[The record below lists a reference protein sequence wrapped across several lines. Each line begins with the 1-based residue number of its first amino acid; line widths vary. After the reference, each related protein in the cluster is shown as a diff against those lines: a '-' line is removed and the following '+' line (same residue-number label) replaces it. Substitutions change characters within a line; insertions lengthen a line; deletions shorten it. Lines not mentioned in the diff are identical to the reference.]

1 MAKHQSLADKLA
13 ALTNPTPEFDNN
25 PDEEEDEATSAKV
38 TEVDDDEESLS
49 GERSYLRT
57 VNAPNLNDDTR
68 YKGKKINRKDF
79 QKDRDFME
87 HSSAELGHMFDVG
100 DDDDE
105 DEEGD
110 EEEEDGDEDDQEGGE
125 SVDGNEEEDLE
136 DDQESDGKDEDDD
149 NESEE
154 DSEGGDDGDFDV
166 DISSFA
172 NKDEDNDTRP
182 EETMFKINEGD
193 SLYLKSQAVIG
204 QLSCWDKL
212 LEQRILLQKM
222 LTKINTFP
230 RDPESFVDLDDDEH
244 VKLSNKANKALSS
257 LLLKTVQ
264 LKNSWKR
271 GVWKILKQ

>member
-1 MAKHQSLADKLA
+1 LSYRISDKHIIFRAIAYIMAKHQSLADKLA

-125 SVDGNEEEDLE
+125 SVDGNEE
-136 DDQESDGKDEDDD
+136 
-149 NESEE
+149 
-154 DSEGGDDGDFDV
+154 
-166 DISSFA
+166 
-172 NKDEDNDTRP
+172 
-182 EETMFKINEGD
+182 
-193 SLYLKSQAVIG
+193 
-204 QLSCWDKL
+204 
-212 LEQRILLQKM
+212 RI
-222 LTKINTFP
+222 
-230 RDPESFVDLDDDEH
+230 
-244 VKLSNKANKALSS
+244 
-257 LLLKTVQ
+257 
-264 LKNSWKR
+264 
-271 GVWKILKQ
+271 